1 MRRSRRNHTAA
12 FTANVAVAAVKDDT
26 TLTELAETFDLPA
39 TQIAHWRT
47 QVSEA
52 ATGVFLSPAERRENT
67 GPSVKDRQATIGQL
81 ARVNECVAV
90 ALGRVDEESVK
101 T

>member
-1 MRRSRRNHTAA
+1 
-12 FTANVAVAAVKDDT
+12 
-26 TLTELAETFDLPA
+26 
-39 TQIAHWRT
+39 
-47 QVSEA
+47 VSEA